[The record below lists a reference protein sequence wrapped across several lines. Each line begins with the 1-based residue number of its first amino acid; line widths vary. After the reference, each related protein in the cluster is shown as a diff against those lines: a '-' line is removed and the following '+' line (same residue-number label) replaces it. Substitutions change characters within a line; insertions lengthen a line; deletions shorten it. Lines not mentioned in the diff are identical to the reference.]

1 MSVASLDFN
10 ILNLTELNVGN
21 DVYSDAVGYVNKN
34 TSITTTENSSI
45 ITTDGLY
52 STGLITSGGLYS
64 TGLITGDAGLDIS
77 GNITGDT
84 VSSVVA
90 LNSTGNC
97 NIAGLGFFS
106 FNGPIVVAPN
116 GSAISTQLF
125 PFPSSSITQVMCTI
139 GPISVSSGGLMV
151 SAGVIAP
158 YSDINSTV
166 KFLFF
171 NPSLNPITIS
181 SVSVILYNPLG
192 NGGVQNIV

>member
-45 ITTDGLY
+45 ITT
-52 STGLITSGGLYS
+52 GGLYS
-64 TGLITGDAGLDIS
+64 SGLITGDAGLDIS

-84 VSSVVA
+84 VSSIVA
-90 LNSTGNC
+90 LNSTGNT

-106 FNGPIVVAPN
+106 FDGPIVVAPN
-116 GSAISTQLF
+116 ASAISTELF